1 MEATVSPT
9 CMVTDAL
16 VHLEPMV
23 HSVNKYWT
31 HALQILA
38 RLPMFVKRWVHRF
51 SAHVAPTQQ
60 PDVQLTTIHAIRNL
74 A

>member
-1 MEATVSPT
+1 MSHT

-16 VHLEPMV
+16 ARLELTVP
-23 HSVNKYWT
+23 SVNKYWT

-38 RLPMFVKRWVHRF
+38 RLPMYVRRLVLRF
-51 SAHVAPTQQ
+51 SAHVAPQQ
-60 PDVQLTTIHAIRNL
+60 NLDVQLTTILAIRNL